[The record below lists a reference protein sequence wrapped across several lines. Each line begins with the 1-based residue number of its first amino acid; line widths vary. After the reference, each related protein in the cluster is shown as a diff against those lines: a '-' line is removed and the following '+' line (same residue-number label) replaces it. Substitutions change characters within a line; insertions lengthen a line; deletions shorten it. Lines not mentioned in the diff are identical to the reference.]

1 MGYFGQFLADSMSGG
16 QARSLLLGSGDE
28 QRVQWSFDH
37 WAIFAPFSNLC
48 HSLFIKWHRSHSETQ
63 IIQQGLQSSKQFQIH
78 L

>member
-37 WAIFAPFSNLC
+37 WAIFAPFSILS
-48 HSLFIKWHRSHSETQ
+48 HSLFIKRHRSHFGSRYTLGCCGHA
-63 IIQQGLQSSKQFQIH
+63 GLF
-78 L
+78 